1 MQKLNLGSSDLAE
14 LAAEVFS
21 RSGTISFIA
30 LGSSMLPTLRD
41 GDLLTAVP
49 EDPFSIKQ
57 GDILLYRT
65 GDDRAAVHRV
75 SDVSR
80 VSSHRELFL
89 SSDSDPEDHYRI
101 SIEQVMG
108 IIVSAVRDGKSIR
121 IDSVPSGQKQ
131 TASARLI
138 ARLKSLPRRTS
149 ARVFSLAS
157 SFRLYRK
164 LCSAILRPMV
174 KYEIHPA
181 EKHSGSPGTQADWDW
196 LNAYLFGRRIGSAQ
210 FIRFEQDTPFG
221 ENPWLFSMRVRSL
234 FRGGGVGRGLTSLA
248 VSSAELAGAQAIG
261 LLVEE
266 TNYRAMNLYRSMGF
280 RIVSFDDLSSGL
292 RERVGKGKAVML
304 LGILDDSG

>member
-30 LGSSMLPTLRD
+30 MGSSMLPTLRD
-41 GDLLTAVP
+41 GDLLTAAP

-57 GDILLYRT
+57 GDLLLYRT
-65 GDDRAAVHRV
+65 GDGRAAVHRV
-75 SDVSR
+75 SDISR
-80 VSSHRELFL
+80 ISSHAELTL
-89 SSDSDPEDHYRI
+89 SSDSDPKDHYRI

-108 IIVSAVRDGKSIR
+108 IIVSAVRDGRSIR
-121 IDSVPSGQKQ
+121 IDSVPSEQKQ

-138 ARLKSLPRRTS
+138 ARFKSLPRS
-149 ARVFSLAS
+149 IFARVFSVAS
-157 SFRLYRK
+157 SFRFYRK

-174 KYEIHPA
+174 KYGIHPA
-181 EKHSGSPGTQADWDW
+181 EKHSGSPATAADWDW
-196 LNAYLFGRRIGSAQ
+196 LNAYLLGRRIGSAQ
-210 FIRFEQDTPFG
+210 LIRFDPGTPFG
-221 ENPWLFSMRVRSL
+221 EYPWLFSMRVRSL

-248 VSSAELAGAQAIG
+248 VSSAERSGAETIG

-266 TNYRAMNLYRSMGF
+266 TNYRALNLYRSMGF
-280 RIVSFDDLSSGL
+280 RTVSLDDLSSGL

-304 LGILDDSG
+304 LGILDDSR

>member
-30 LGSSMLPTLRD
+30 MGSSMLPTLRD

-65 GDDRAAVHRV
+65 VDDRAAVHRV
-75 SDVSR
+75 SDASR
-80 VSSHRELFL
+80 VSSHAELTL
-89 SSDSDPEDHYRI
+89 SSDSYPEDHYRI
-101 SIEQVMG
+101 PIEQVMG

-121 IDSVPSGQKQ
+121 IDSVPSEQKQ

-138 ARLKSLPRRTS
+138 ARFKSLPRRTS
-149 ARVFSLAS
+149 ARVFSVAS

-164 LCSAILRPMV
+164 LCSAMLRPMV

-181 EKHSGSPGTQADWDW
+181 EKHSGSSGTQSNWDW

-210 FIRFEQDTPFG
+210 FIRFEQGTPFG
-221 ENPWLFSMRVRSL
+221 EYPWLFSMRVKSL

-248 VSSAELAGAQAIG
+248 VSSAERSGAETIG
-261 LLVEE
+261 LLVDE
-266 TNYRAMNLYRSMGF
+266 TNKQAVNLYRSMGF
-280 RIVSFDDLSSGL
+280 KIVPFDELSSDL
-292 RERVGKGKAVML
+292 RERVGTGKAVML
-304 LGILDDSG
+304 RKQ